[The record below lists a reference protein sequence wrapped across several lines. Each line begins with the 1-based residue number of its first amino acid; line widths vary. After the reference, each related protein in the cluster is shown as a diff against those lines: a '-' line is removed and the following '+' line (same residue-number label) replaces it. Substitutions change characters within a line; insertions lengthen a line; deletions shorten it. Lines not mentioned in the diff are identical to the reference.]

1 MVERVNNSDDPRY
14 DILKNSQ
21 LLFEAAEDKDVHYVR
36 EIKIMFNTLITEVEK

>member
-21 LLFEAAEDKDVHYVR
+21 SWFDAKEDKDVHYIR
-36 EIKIMFNTLITEVEK
+36 EIKQLFNTLITKVE